1 VNWKGF
7 FSRIILV
14 AVAFP
19 LLGALI
25 FLCSWR
31 MHLAFNAV
39 VAVAAAVGAFETEFL
54 FRSRGIPTSRLLAP
68 LFAGTFPAVS
78 YLEVSGILPAG
89 SLLPWMA
96 AVFGILLV
104 RAVVFQPGVSLE
116 SLLAFVSSSLFI
128 LMYPAF
134 FLTYIVRITTLPS
147 PSLSI
152 LFFLCI
158 VFTNDMSAYFVG
170 SIVGGSSRLGL
181 PVSPQKSAA
190 GFAAGLLGSLLA
202 VLVFYFLAPG
212 FFPFNLPFSL
222 LAGLAIGV
230 FVIVGDL
237 IESGM
242 KRSAGVKDSG
252 VIIPGRGGLLDSVD
266 SMLLSAPLFYYLFT
280 MGSR

>member
-7 FSRIILV
+7 LSRVILV

-19 LLGALI
+19 LLGAFI
-25 FLCSWR
+25 FLFPWR
-31 MHLAFNAV
+31 LHLAFNAV
-39 VAVAAAVGAFETEFL
+39 VAVAAVVGAFETEFL

-68 LFAGTFPAVS
+68 LFAGTLPAVS
-78 YLEVSGILPAG
+78 YLEVSGVLPAG

-104 RAVVFQPGVSLE
+104 RAIVFQRSQTLP
-116 SLLAFVSSSLFI
+116 SLLAFVSSSVFI
-128 LMYPAF
+128 LLYPGF
-134 FLTYIVRITTLPS
+134 FLTYVVRFSTLPS

-152 LFFLCI
+152 LFFLCV
-158 VFTNDMSAYFVG
+158 VFLNDMSAYFVG
-170 SIVGGSSRLGL
+170 SLMGGSSRLDL

-202 VLVFYFLAPG
+202 VLVFHFLVPG
-212 FFPFNLPFSL
+212 FLPFGLPGSL
-222 LAGLAIGV
+222 LAGLGIGAL
-230 FVIVGDL
+230 VIIGDL
-237 IESGM
+237 VESGM

-266 SMLLSAPLFYYLFT
+266 SMLLSAPFFYYLFT
-280 MGSR
+280 VGSR